1 MIFRLFVALVAFV
14 ILGAAALVTL
24 GAAVLAEPWKGRD
37 RYVCGCH
44 PCSHFPSYAFLA
56 DPLGRAASALSIC
69 GASTGYFPPSTFEFL
84 GLRWLAKFTIYI
96 LGLTTT
102 LTPGSLR
109 GLWKKSSSTTSSSR
123 GAPQT

>member
-14 ILGAAALVTL
+14 TLGAAAF
-24 GAAVLAEPWKGRD
+24 AEPWKVRD
-37 RYVCGCH
+37 RYVCGCRAS
-44 PCSHFPSYAFLA
+44 SHFPSYAFLA
-56 DPLGRAASALSIC
+56 DPLSRAASALSIC

-84 GLRWLAKFTIYI
+84 GLRWLSKFTMYI

-109 GLWKKSSSTTSSSR
+109 GLWKKSSIQTSSQR